1 MASVE
6 SGITLCAMKLLVPL
20 NKGQTVE
27 SQDDVPFSPKSS
39 VDRQL
44 QAVPR
49 GPSSLVH
56 VVETESGHCLSC
68 RKGKTLAE
76 HMLVSEIDCSI

>member
-6 SGITLCAMKLLVPL
+6 SGITLCAMKLPVPL
-20 NKGQTVE
+20 SKGQTVE
-27 SQDDVPFSPKSS
+27 PQDDVPFSPKSS

-56 VVETESGHCLSC
+56 VVETESGQSQLQ
-68 RKGKTLAE
+68 KGKNACRAYAG
-76 HMLVSEIDCSI
+76 V

>member
-6 SGITLCAMKLLVPL
+6 SRITLCALKLLVPL

-27 SQDDVPFSPKSS
+27 SQDNVPFSPKGS
-39 VDRQL
+39 VERQL

-49 GPSSLVH
+49 EPSSLVH
-56 VVETESGHCLSC
+56 MVETESGHCLSC
-68 RKGKTLAE
+68 RKGETLGE
-76 HMLVSEIDCSI
+76 HMLVSEIDCSV